1 MDSRGVSARLLEPG
15 GTAQQ
20 DSPAAANQEVQPTR
34 TAAVVRAACRVQE
47 VENLVTEALRTLS
60 EIDAE
65 TSRWDALDR
74 IIATFKERMPAVDLA
89 YLVNAL
95 TNATYPDPDE
105 RWDSDFSVQS

>member
-20 DSPAAANQEVQPTR
+20 DSPAAANQEVQPTM
-34 TAAVVRAACRVQE
+34 TAAAVRAACRVQE
-47 VENLVTEALRTLS
+47 VEALVTEALRTLN

-65 TSRWDALDR
+65 TRWDALDR

-95 TNATYPDPDE
+95 TNAAYPDPDE